1 MTGHR
6 ILLPHVWIVPGSYA
20 PESHSQRHG
29 WAKKTSQPS
38 PGRDSSTHGAGKVI
52 FTPVSRRVGPQLGAR
67 VVIPRIIRAAL
78 GTLGTLGTLG
88 MVSQPVP
95 DPLLQT

>member
-38 PGRDSSTHGAGKVI
+38 PGRGSSARGAGKVI
-52 FTPVSRRVGPQLGAR
+52 FTPVPRGGGPQLGSR
-67 VVIPRIIRAAL
+67 VVIPRLIRAAL
-78 GTLGTLGTLG
+78 GTLDT
-88 MVSQPVP
+88 VSQPAP